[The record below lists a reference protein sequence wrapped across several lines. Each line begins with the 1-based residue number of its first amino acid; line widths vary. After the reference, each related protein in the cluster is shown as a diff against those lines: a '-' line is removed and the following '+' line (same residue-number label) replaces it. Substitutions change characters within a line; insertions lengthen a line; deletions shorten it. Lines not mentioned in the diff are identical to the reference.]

1 MTSLRE
7 NMLDLSEHVSEFPE
21 VKERIIKVFH

>member
-7 NMLDLSEHVSEFPE
+7 NMLDLSEHVSEFLE
-21 VKERIIKVFH
+21 VKERIVKVFH